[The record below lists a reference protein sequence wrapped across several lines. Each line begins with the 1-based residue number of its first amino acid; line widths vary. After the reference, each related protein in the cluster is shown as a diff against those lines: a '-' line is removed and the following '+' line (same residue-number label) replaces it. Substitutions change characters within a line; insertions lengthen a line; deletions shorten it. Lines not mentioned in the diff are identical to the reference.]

1 MLSLPVASTVKEVGS
16 KPRIFSI
23 LGFVPLRY
31 SRLKKD
37 FVIVNPLYL
46 FKSVWVN
53 NFITAVEIARDSLI
67 KSKKSA
73 WLIYW
78 LVIKFKC

>member
-1 MLSLPVASTVKEVGS
+1 MLSLPVASPVKEVGS
-16 KPRIFSI
+16 KPKIFSI

-46 FKSVWVN
+46 FKSV
-53 NFITAVEIARDSLI
+53 
-67 KSKKSA
+67 
-73 WLIYW
+73 
-78 LVIKFKC
+78 